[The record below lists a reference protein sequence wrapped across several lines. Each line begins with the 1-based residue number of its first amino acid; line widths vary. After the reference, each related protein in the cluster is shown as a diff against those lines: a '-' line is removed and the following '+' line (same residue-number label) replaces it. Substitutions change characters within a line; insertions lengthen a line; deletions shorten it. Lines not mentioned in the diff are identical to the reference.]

1 MEEIRKLY
9 YSDEGQEIYSQ
20 RGHFAE
26 TSFAVLLEVRNFRGI
41 KTYGIEKANNELM
54 DWEIYHNIK
63 KYEKHTTNKFLKLL
77 TNMAKAY
84 KKEHGKLDF
93 FFITELREKLIIKND
108 VIMGIRDWKGLI
120 VKMNNIISWSGKW
133 LDNNNQIDEI

>member
-1 MEEIRKLY
+1 MEEIRRLY

-20 RGHFAE
+20 MEHFAE
-26 TSFAVLLEVRNFRGI
+26 TSFAVLLEVRNFKGI

-77 TNMAKAY
+77 SNIAKVY

-108 VIMGIRDWKGLI
+108 AIMGIRDWKGLI